1 MTERKKK
8 VTDKYVDTRIQISNI
23 CIYGTWVWSFIYN
36 PRAQEAET
44 SDPFNKLVN

>member
-44 SDPFNKLVN
+44 SDPFNKLVS